1 MTASAAAVAAAC
13 AAWPCAAEPAFNLS
27 ADYVADVAG
36 PVSGGQS
43 RAGRLL
49 DNLLVRGDLD
59 LERAFG
65 WSGASAHVSLLNN
78 SGGRPNDLVG
88 SLQGVDNIEVAR
100 PRGKIYEAWVEQDLG
115 AVAVRAGLYDLNS
128 EFYTTDSAGL
138 LIGPAFGIGSELAAT
153 GPNGPSIFPST
164 ALGLRLQADLAQG
177 VYVQAA
183 VIGAN
188 AGVGGD
194 PDDFVQDFSHGALYI
209 AEAGWSGAGKLAFG
223 VWRYGQ
229 RQAAFNPSSP
239 AQIAQGAYVLVDQPL
254 RGVDGD
260 VRAISG
266 FLRLGV
272 SDGETTP
279 FSGGG
284 QTGVMISRVFA
295 GSPES
300 RLSMGFSQGRLAS
313 DFRHG
318 LRADGIAPAKAERAI
333 ELTYADTFG
342 GRLTL
347 QPSLQ
352 HVLDVGGDR
361 HAKSATVVTLRVRIH
376 LD

>member
-1 MTASAAAVAAAC
+1 LGGAVIAAAC
-13 AAWPCAAEPAFNLS
+13 ITAPCAAEPTLNLS
-27 ADYVADVAG
+27 ADYIADVTG

-43 RAGRLL
+43 RAGRVL
-49 DNLLVRGDLD
+49 DNLLIAADLD
-59 LERAFG
+59 LEPTLSRT
-65 WSGASAHVSLLNN
+65 GASAHVSLLNN
-78 SGGRPNDLVG
+78 AGGRPNDLVG
-88 SLQGVDNIEVAR
+88 SLQGIDNIEVAR
-100 PRGKIYEAWVEQDLG
+100 PRGKIYEAWLEQDLG
-115 AVAVRAGLYDLNS
+115 VVSVRAGLYDLNS

-164 ALGLRLQADLAQG
+164 ALGVRLHADLSRG
-177 VYVQAA
+177 GYVQGAI
-183 VIGAN
+183 IGAN

-194 PDDFVQDFSHGALYI
+194 PDDFVQDFSRGALYI

-229 RQAAFNPSSP
+229 RQAAFAPSSP
-239 AQIAQGAYVLVDQPL
+239 ARIAQGAYVLVDQPL
-254 RGVDGD
+254 RGADGD

-284 QTGVMISRVFA
+284 QTGVIVSHVFA
-295 GSPES
+295 ARPES
-300 RLSMGFSQGRLAS
+300 RVAMGFSQGRLAS

-318 LRADGIAPAKAERAI
+318 LRADGIAPAKAESVV

-347 QPSLQ
+347 QPSIQ
-352 HVLDVGGDR
+352 RVLAASGDR
-361 HAKSATVVTLRVRIH
+361 HARSATVVTLRVRIH